1 LREATAPKTPG
12 DGGPATQ
19 AQLCCPQGVAVDA
32 DGSLFISDT
41 YCGRIRKVTPNGIIS
56 TIAQDDRMFPFGIA
70 VDAAGNVYFADAG
83 SRMVRLLRPV
93 PK

>member
-1 LREATAPKTPG
+1 
-12 DGGPATQ
+12 
-19 AQLCCPQGVAVDA
+19 
-32 DGSLFISDT
+32 
-41 YCGRIRKVTPNGIIS
+41 
-56 TIAQDDRMFPFGIA
+56 MFPFGIA